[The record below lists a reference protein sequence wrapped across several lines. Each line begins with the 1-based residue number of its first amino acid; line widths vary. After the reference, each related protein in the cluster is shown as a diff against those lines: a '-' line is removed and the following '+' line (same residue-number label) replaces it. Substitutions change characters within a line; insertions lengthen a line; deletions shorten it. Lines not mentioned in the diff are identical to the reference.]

1 MIEFWWRRLPLGLCC
16 VAAIPCILLA
26 DSQPGSPS
34 VWQGLALIMIGAAI
48 SPFGRRISR
57 AYWSLLL
64 VGCLFGGL
72 HQRRI
77 DQTFGHPLLAW
88 LEEPEAAKGRQ
99 VEVWAD
105 EIRSEVTP
113 TGRVR
118 SLLQVREIRE
128 AYGEQKVWGS
138 GYRVRAQ
145 LPEGHPPLRSASCR
159 LAGVLR
165 APPSALNSGEFD
177 ARTFALREGVLGDLG
192 VTHVRQVELD
202 SWSLIRLLREGA
214 NHCRSTIQKRLGVG
228 LEKDPEALSVIRA
241 MVLGSDEDTDP
252 RIEDAFR
259 RSGTL
264 HVFAVSGLHVALIS
278 IILQALVR
286 PLCLRRVHLVVLV
299 VPLVFAYAYV
309 TGWRPSAARAA
320 LMVAVVLSSTL
331 VMRRAN
337 LLNNLG
343 GSALVLLAADTHQL
357 FQAGFQLSFG
367 VLFTIA
373 LFAAPLMERCKPW
386 TELDSF
392 IPPALASIWQ
402 RSGTII
408 RRHLAGLFTVSAAA
422 WIGSLPLMWFHFH
435 TITPAALVANCL
447 LIPLAFVCLGVACTS
462 LAVSMLPFSGWIQIL
477 LNNVCATTASLMIDS
492 ASAFA
497 AIPGASFNV
506 PPMTESRETPAV
518 ELRWFAL
525 RYGAEAGLLRMNG
538 RDWMLDCGD
547 ADSFASVVYPAL
559 RQSGVN
565 RLHGVFLSHAD
576 SRHIGGLEPL
586 VQTARVSTLYHSVHE
601 PWRFDSGASKMR
613 RALERLP
620 LESPKWP
627 ARRALVMGDVV
638 ALGEGLRPSR
648 LTVLYPGI
656 RDANGLADD
665 RGLVARLE
673 LGGLRVLWAADAGFI
688 TENALVD
695 RREDLRCDVLICGA
709 HEGDVHGSW
718 SFLAAA
724 APSVIVATGSDDD
737 PALALPRSVER
748 YSSESKSRLLVFPR
762 CGEVRIWLDEPGAD
776 HFSISTYEGD
786 ETIRVPLQRPPQVLK
801 SAP

>member
-1 MIEFWWRRLPLGLCC
+1 M
-16 VAAIPCILLA
+16 LA
-26 DSQPGSPS
+26 DSQPGNPS
-34 VWQGLALIMIGAAI
+34 VWLGLALIVLGVAV
-48 SPFGRRISR
+48 SPFAQHVSR
-57 AYWSLLL
+57 MYWSLLL

-72 HQRRI
+72 HQHRV

-88 LEEPEAAKGRQ
+88 LEAPESAKGRQ
-99 VEVWAD
+99 VEVWAT
-105 EIRSEVTP
+105 EIRFEVTP

-118 SLLQVREIRE
+118 SLLQVQEVRE
-128 AYGEQKVWGS
+128 AYGERKVWGS

-145 LPEGHPPLRSASCR
+145 LPEGHPPLRSARCC
-159 LAGVLR
+159 LTGVLR
-165 APPSALNSGEFD
+165 APPPAVNSGEFD
-177 ARTFALREGVLGDLG
+177 ARTFAVREGVLGDLA
-192 VTHVRQVELD
+192 VNQVKQVNWD
-202 SWSLIRLLREGA
+202 NWSLIRLLREGA
-214 NHCRSTIQKRLGVG
+214 NLCRSSIQKRLGVG

-286 PLCLRRVHLVVLV
+286 PFCLRRVHLVLLV

-320 LMVAVVLSSTL
+320 LMVAVVLCSTL

-337 LLNNLG
+337 LLNSLG

-367 VLFTIA
+367 VLLSIA
-373 LFAAPLMERCKPW
+373 LFAGPLMERCKPW
-386 TELDSF
+386 TEMDAF

-402 RSGTII
+402 RSGMKF
-408 RRHLAGLFTVSAAA
+408 RRHVAGLLTVSAAA

-435 TITPAALVANCL
+435 TITPAALIANCL

-462 LAVSMLPFSGWIQIL
+462 LTVSLLPFTGWIQIL
-477 LNNVCATTASLMIDS
+477 LNHVCATTASLMIDS
-492 ASAFA
+492 ASVFA

-506 PPMTESRETPAV
+506 PPMTESRNTPAV
-518 ELRWFAL
+518 DLRWFAL
-525 RYGAEAGLLRMNG
+525 RYGAEAGLLRVNG

-547 ADSFASVVYPAL
+547 ADSFASVVYPTL

-565 RLHGVFLSHAD
+565 QLDGVFLSHAD

-613 RALERLP
+613 RALEKLP
-620 LESPKWP
+620 LERPSWP

-638 ALGEGLRPSR
+638 TLGEGLRPSR
-648 LTVLYPGI
+648 LTVLYPGV

-688 TENALVD
+688 TETALVD
-695 RREDLRCDVLICGA
+695 RLEDLRCDVLICGA

-724 APSVIVATGSDDD
+724 APSVIVATGSDED
-737 PALALPRSVER
+737 PTLALPPSVKR
-748 YSSESKSRLLVFPR
+748 YSSENKARLLVLPQ
-762 CGEVRIWLDEPGAD
+762 CGEVRIWLEDSGAD
-776 HFSISTYEGD
+776 YFSVKTYESD
-786 ETIRVPLQRPPQVLK
+786 ETLQVPLQRPNQDLQSNP
-801 SAP
+801 

>member
-1 MIEFWWRRLPLGLCC
+1 
-16 VAAIPCILLA
+16 
-26 DSQPGSPS
+26 
-34 VWQGLALIMIGAAI
+34 
-48 SPFGRRISR
+48 
-57 AYWSLLL
+57 
-64 VGCLFGGL
+64 
-72 HQRRI
+72 
-77 DQTFGHPLLAW
+77 
-88 LEEPEAAKGRQ
+88 
-99 VEVWAD
+99 
-105 EIRSEVTP
+105 
-113 TGRVR
+113 
-118 SLLQVREIRE
+118 
-128 AYGEQKVWGS
+128 
-138 GYRVRAQ
+138 
-145 LPEGHPPLRSASCR
+145 
-159 LAGVLR
+159 
-165 APPSALNSGEFD
+165 
-177 ARTFALREGVLGDLG
+177 
-192 VTHVRQVELD
+192 
-202 SWSLIRLLREGA
+202 
-214 NHCRSTIQKRLGVG
+214 
-228 LEKDPEALSVIRA
+228 
-241 MVLGSDEDTDP
+241 
-252 RIEDAFR
+252 
-259 RSGTL
+259 
-264 HVFAVSGLHVALIS
+264 
-278 IILQALVR
+278 
-286 PLCLRRVHLVVLV
+286 
-299 VPLVFAYAYV
+299 
-309 TGWRPSAARAA
+309 
-320 LMVAVVLSSTL
+320 
-331 VMRRAN
+331 
-337 LLNNLG
+337 
-343 GSALVLLAADTHQL
+343 
-357 FQAGFQLSFG
+357 
-367 VLFTIA
+367 
-373 LFAAPLMERCKPW
+373 
-386 TELDSF
+386 
-392 IPPALASIWQ
+392 
-402 RSGTII
+402 
-408 RRHLAGLFTVSAAA
+408 
-422 WIGSLPLMWFHFH
+422 MWFHFH

-506 PPMTESRETPAV
+506 PPLTESRETPAV

-565 RLHGVFLSHAD
+565 RLQGVFLSHAD

-665 RGLVARLE
+665 RGLLSRLE

-748 YSSESKSRLLVFPR
+748 YSSESKSRLLVLPR

-776 HFSISTYEGD
+776 HFSVSTYEGD

-801 SAP
+801 STP

>member
-1 MIEFWWRRLPLGLCC
+1 
-16 VAAIPCILLA
+16 
-26 DSQPGSPS
+26 
-34 VWQGLALIMIGAAI
+34 
-48 SPFGRRISR
+48 
-57 AYWSLLL
+57 
-64 VGCLFGGL
+64 
-72 HQRRI
+72 
-77 DQTFGHPLLAW
+77 
-88 LEEPEAAKGRQ
+88 
-99 VEVWAD
+99 
-105 EIRSEVTP
+105 
-113 TGRVR
+113 
-118 SLLQVREIRE
+118 
-128 AYGEQKVWGS
+128 
-138 GYRVRAQ
+138 
-145 LPEGHPPLRSASCR
+145 
-159 LAGVLR
+159 
-165 APPSALNSGEFD
+165 
-177 ARTFALREGVLGDLG
+177 
-192 VTHVRQVELD
+192 
-202 SWSLIRLLREGA
+202 
-214 NHCRSTIQKRLGVG
+214 
-228 LEKDPEALSVIRA
+228 
-241 MVLGSDEDTDP
+241 
-252 RIEDAFR
+252 
-259 RSGTL
+259 
-264 HVFAVSGLHVALIS
+264 
-278 IILQALVR
+278 
-286 PLCLRRVHLVVLV
+286 
-299 VPLVFAYAYV
+299 
-309 TGWRPSAARAA
+309 
-320 LMVAVVLSSTL
+320 
-331 VMRRAN
+331 
-337 LLNNLG
+337 
-343 GSALVLLAADTHQL
+343 
-357 FQAGFQLSFG
+357 
-367 VLFTIA
+367 
-373 LFAAPLMERCKPW
+373 
-386 TELDSF
+386 
-392 IPPALASIWQ
+392 
-402 RSGTII
+402 
-408 RRHLAGLFTVSAAA
+408 
-422 WIGSLPLMWFHFH
+422 
-435 TITPAALVANCL
+435 
-447 LIPLAFVCLGVACTS
+447 
-462 LAVSMLPFSGWIQIL
+462 
-477 LNNVCATTASLMIDS
+477 
-492 ASAFA
+492 
-497 AIPGASFNV
+497 
-506 PPMTESRETPAV
+506 MTESRETPAV

-620 LESPKWP
+620 LESPNWP
-627 ARRALVMGDVV
+627 ARRALVVGDVV

-648 LTVLYPGI
+648 LTVLYPGV